1 MIDLDGS
8 FFKKKLRKSGLLLD
22 INKET
27 GKCMVFFE
35 VNDDFENRVL
45 LKEFKDIGS
54 YNSYLV
60 EAFILRMAADRKS
73 VKKARDLFRKLCS
86 FVRERISNTVKVTTF
101 LLLGFLSTGCASD
114 IHVLKSSSEVDV
126 GSGVV
131 RCEYIRNGQI
141 SCVNLDKDFEN
152 A

>member
-1 MIDLDGS
+1 MDLDGS

-22 INKET
+22 VHKET
-27 GKCMVFFE
+27 GKCRVFFE
-35 VNDDFENRVL
+35 VSDDYENRVL
-45 LKEFKDIGS
+45 LKEFKDMAS
-54 YNSYLV
+54 YNSFLT
-60 EAFILRMAADRKS
+60 EAFLLRMAAD
-73 VKKARDLFRKLCS
+73 KKATKKSRDLFRKLYA
-86 FVRERISNTVKVTTF
+86 FAKERISNTIKVTTF

-141 SCVNLDKDFEN
+141 SCINLDKDLEN